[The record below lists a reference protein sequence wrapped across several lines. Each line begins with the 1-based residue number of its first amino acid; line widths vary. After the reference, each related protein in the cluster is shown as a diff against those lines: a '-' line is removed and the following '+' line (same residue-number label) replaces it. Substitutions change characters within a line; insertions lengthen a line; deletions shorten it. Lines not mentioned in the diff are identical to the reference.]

1 MVYPYLLCM
10 ATTTQGAEAMTT
22 NTINIEKTIT
32 EYRAARDAYIAA
44 CEQSDRA
51 FRRYMNGEVKT
62 ARGAGRLAAKV
73 EQAGGDCDHA
83 RYEAMD
89 AGIDTDA
96 IDNADGLLRDHWTL
110 NYREVAA

>member
-1 MVYPYLLCM
+1 M

-22 NTINIEKTIT
+22 NTINIEKTIS

-62 ARGAGRLAAKV
+62 ARGAGRLAQKV
-73 EQAGGDCDHA
+73 ENTGCACYHA
-83 RYEAMD
+83 RYDAMD
-89 AGIDTDA
+89 ADIDTDA
-96 IDNADGLLRDHWTL
+96 IDAQDGLRFDRWSG
-110 NYREVAA
+110 NYQEVAA

>member
-1 MVYPYLLCM
+1 M
-10 ATTTQGAEAMTT
+10 ATTTQGAKAMTT
-22 NTINIEKTIT
+22 NTINIEKTIS
-32 EYRAARDAYIAA
+32 EYRAARDAYVAA

-62 ARGAGRLAAKV
+62 ARGAGRLAQKV
-73 EQAGGDCDHA
+73 ENTGGACYYA
-83 RYEAMD
+83 RYDAMD

-96 IDNADGLLRDHWTL
+96 IDAQDGLLFDRWSG

>member
-1 MVYPYLLCM
+1 M
-10 ATTTQGAEAMTT
+10 TTT
-22 NTINIEKTIT
+22 IN
-32 EYRAARDAYIAA
+32 EYRAARDTYIAT
-44 CEQSDRA
+44 CDQSDRA

-83 RYEAMD
+83 RYEAMN

-96 IDNADGLLRDHWTL
+96 IDNADGLVRDPWTL

>member
-1 MVYPYLLCM
+1 MS
-10 ATTTQGAEAMTT
+10 AERLTA
-22 NTINIEKTIT
+22 
-32 EYRAARDAYIAA
+32 EYRAARDAYLAA

-83 RYEAMD
+83 RHEAMN
-89 AGIDTDA
+89 AGVDTDA
-96 IDNADGLLRDHWTL
+96 IDAADGLVRDPWSL
-110 NYREVAA
+110 NYRPRA